1 MAYEKVNDLGTD
13 VVHKLGGTDKNGKP
27 APKQMEGYYLG
38 SRPVVT
44 SNGPAVIHVF
54 QTPKGNEGIWGTK
67 KLNDNL
73 TVKLIGSMV
82 LVQYKGKKKLT
93 GGKTQHEYD
102 ISVDK
107 SNTIDVV
114 GLDAA
119 AEEDS
124 ADDFETAEDSELSN
138 EEEPEDEAVLLAQ
151 QQSAEARKQR
161 VQSLLKGKKA

>member
-114 GLDAA
+114 GLDAST
-119 AEEDS
+119 EDS
-124 ADDFETAEDSELSN
+124 TDGFEAAGEEEESF
-138 EEEPEDEAVLLAQ
+138 EEPEDDTALVAQ
-151 QQSAEARKQR
+151 QLSAEARRQK